1 MTERHSPVQSDF
13 DKHKEK
19 GFSFGAPR
27 EVYKR
32 VFNKTQA
39 MLCSDPEVPGPG
51 YYNVK
56 TFVEKIVNDNRK
68 VIMGRRPTYE
78 FRKANVFFTFFS
90 FIIPLIPWTR
100 LLRRSKLIFK
110 QHRFLL

>member
-1 MTERHSPVQSDF
+1 MPSDF
-13 DKHKEK
+13 DKHKDK

-39 MLCSDPEVPGPG
+39 MPCSDPDVPGPG

-78 FRKANVFFTFFS
+78 FRKYQTFLPFS
-90 FIIPLIPWTR
+90 PLISLIPWAR
-100 LLRRSKLIFK
+100 LL
-110 QHRFLL
+110 